1 MIRLTH
7 LSGSLEGSSFT
18 SEQDVIRIGR
28 SAGCDLR
35 YDADQE
41 PKVAYHHGEIVRDNG
56 AYLVVDTDGEAGILV
71 NGRKVTRQELQSGDR
86 IAFGVNGP
94 EVRFEVISAAQAR
107 EAREEAPSHG
117 ADIAQISSLRE
128 QTYRTVAE
136 VSKLSKTLD
145 ATDGVHRD
153 ETTARAVAVA
163 ARKVAEE
170 RARAGGQSSG
180 HTMMIMA
187 DALEKVKERAQ
198 QTSRKKWVRIV
209 SMVAAGAFL
218 IVGVMSGVIYR
229 QRKQLEGLVQ
239 EKQRIDGEIL
249 AIHKQMQQETDPEKL
264 DALDAKLELLTGNAR
279 KKLDELGQS
288 DKARAAQAAEPMD
301 DLDREI
307 RKILKKFNAET
318 YSVPPIFKER
328 LRYYVDDMVK
338 SSNLRS
344 AYAKKAR
351 YWPVIQ
357 KVFAEAQLPEELAYV
372 AWTESSFTPDAYND
386 SGARGMWQMM
396 VPAAQECGLKI
407 DKKVDE
413 RTDVEKSS
421 RAAACH
427 LGKLLGEFGEQ
438 SFMLVLA
445 SYNKGE
451 NGVRRVIR
459 QVAKEPGGFRKR
471 DFWHLYRLKLLPEET
486 REYVPKVLAAAIV
499 LGNPGK
505 YGLE

>member
-41 PKVAYHHGEIVRDNG
+41 PKVAYHHGELVRDNG
-56 AYLVVDTDGEAGILV
+56 AYLVVDTDSESGILV
-71 NGRKVTRQELQSGDR
+71 NGRKVTRQKLESGDR

-107 EAREEAPSHG
+107 EAREEASHG
-117 ADIAQISSLRE
+117 ANIAQISSLRE

-145 ATDGVHRD
+145 ATEGVHRD
-153 ETTARAVAVA
+153 ESTARAVAVA

-180 HTMMIMA
+180 HTMLIMA
-187 DALEKVKERAQ
+187 DALEQVKERAQ

-209 SMVAAGAFL
+209 AMVAAGAFL

-229 QRKQLEGLVQ
+229 QRKQLEELVQ
-239 EKQRIDGEIL
+239 EKHRIDGEIL

-264 DALDAKLELLTGNAR
+264 DALDAKLELLTGSAR
-279 KKLDELGQS
+279 KKLDELGKS
-288 DKARAAQAAEPMD
+288 DKARAAQAAEPLD
-301 DLDREI
+301 DLDLEI

-318 YSVPPIFKER
+318 YSVPPLFKER
-328 LRYYVDDMVK
+328 LQFYVEEMVTSPYLK
-338 SSNLRS
+338 SR
-344 AYAKKAR
+344 YAKKSR

-357 KVFAEAQLPEELAYV
+357 KAFAEAQLPEELGYV
-372 AWTESSFTPDAYND
+372 AWTESGFNPEALNP
-386 SGARGMWQMM
+386 SGARGMWQLME
-396 VPAAQECGLKI
+396 AASRDAGLRV

-413 RTDVEKSS
+413 RTDVEKST
-421 RAAACH
+421 RAATRY
-427 LGKLLGEFGEQ
+427 LSKLLIEFGEQ

-451 NGVRRVIR
+451 NGVRRVLHK
-459 QVAKEPGGFRKR
+459 VAQEPGGFRKR

-486 REYVPKVLAAAIV
+486 REYVPRVLAAAIV